1 LVLKLI
7 PLQVE
12 DEELTAANGSII
24 TPDAV
29 EAFHIAG
36 GDFSDAIPYCL
47 LVARRSFGKDA
58 YRNPSD
64 YDEHMNRK
72 LACEVIARRV
82 VQRFPSDRQHIVL
95 STRYTHIESDGD
107 VSLPLSAIELA
118 SDEHCPIFL
127 SSGESQKTIFALWK
141 GHVSRGNGTRW
152 LRYGLTSLSNN
163 FTLACPRQR
172 SERVSL

>member
-1 LVLKLI
+1 MLKLI

-12 DEELTAANGSII
+12 DEELTAANGGII

-29 EAFHIAG
+29 KSFFKAG
-36 GDFSDAIPYCL
+36 GDFHDAIPYCL

-72 LACEVIARRV
+72 LACEVIARRT
-82 VQRFPSDRQHIVL
+82 VQLFPPERQHIVL
-95 STRYTHIESDGD
+95 STRYTHIELDGD

-127 SSGESQKTIFALWK
+127 SSGEAQKTIFALWK
-141 GHVSRGNGTRW
+141 GHVSGDD
-152 LRYGLTSLSNN
+152 
-163 FTLACPRQR
+163 F
-172 SERVSL
+172 VDD